1 MSQSIQEKITTLQ
14 NQALTFLVEVKTLP
28 ELEAWQTKYLGR
40 KGELTALLRAVKD
53 LSEEERPLLG
63 KFGNVA
69 KQVLTEAYNL
79 KQQELGAG
87 NNTQTEAFDVTLPG
101 IRPQAGHLH
110 PFTLLTRQLED
121 LFSKM
126 GFMVL
131 DGPEV
136 ESEYYNFES
145 LNVPADHPARDM
157 QDTYYIKDKKN
168 LVLRTQ
174 TSNQQVR
181 AIQRFGA
188 PLRVICPGRVFRC
201 EATDAS
207 HDSTFYQLEG
217 LVIGKD
223 ISVANL
229 ILTLKTM
236 LKSIFKKDV
245 NIRLRPGYFPFVEP
259 GFEVDMTCPFCSGKG
274 CSVCKRTGWIELV
287 PAGLVHPEV
296 LKAGGLDPKEW
307 SGFAFGLGL
316 SRLVMMKYGIND
328 IRLLLESDLRFL
340 KQF

>member
-1 MSQSIQEKITTLQ
+1 M
-14 NQALTFLVEVKTLP
+14 
-28 ELEAWQTKYLGR
+28 
-40 KGELTALLRAVKD
+40 
-53 LSEEERPLLG
+53 
-63 KFGNVA
+63 
-69 KQVLTEAYNL
+69 TEAYNL
-79 KQQELGAG
+79 KQQELGVG

-296 LKAGGLDPKEW
+296 LKAGGLDPKVW

-340 KQF
+340 QQF